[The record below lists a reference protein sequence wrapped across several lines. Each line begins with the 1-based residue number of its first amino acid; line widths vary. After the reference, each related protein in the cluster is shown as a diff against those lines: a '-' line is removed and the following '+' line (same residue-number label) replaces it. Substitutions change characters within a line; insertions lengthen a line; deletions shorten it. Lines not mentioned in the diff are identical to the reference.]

1 MREGRQLN
9 HSPSSTFGSDD
20 HEYLTEMVNSND
32 EPDDCNDSLDSHV
45 ACVEAQNLPR
55 SAAVQVEVSESTT
68 ESDYRGDAPPQSQI
82 CDDKNKNPEKDEL
95 LSKVTAENLR
105 LQLMLENLLEE
116 NKKLV
121 SELKQRKDDKTTSTG
136 KRLLQN
142 IASLAKHHTSGKNG
156 YHKLDGVEKPLSYQ
170 GSPLSGKEIN
180 LEVDNENDG
189 VPSKPIDDDTQSIPP
204 VQSLDESVDSY
215 DREKELLTPKIDKHV
230 DIMDEEPGQA
240 YSVDEPF
247 WPVLLDRAKWLVGLL
262 VLQSCSS
269 FILEENEA
277 LLQKHPVI
285 VQFLTMLV
293 GAGGNAGNQACV
305 RVIRGLAVGS
315 LNDSTMKQYLWAEAS
330 MGAFLCMIL
339 GVAGFVRAA
348 VFLVPLK
355 EMVCITITLFCIVA
369 VSIFMGAF
377 LPLTMK
383 FLKIDPAHSSTT
395 IQVVMD
401 ITGVLITVSV
411 SSAILGSAYST
422 R

>member
-82 CDDKNKNPEKDEL
+82 CDDKNKNPEKDEF

-105 LQLMLENLLEE
+105 LKLMLENLLEE

-305 RVIRGLAVGS
+305 RGKS
-315 LNDSTMKQYLWAEAS
+315 
-330 MGAFLCMIL
+330 
-339 GVAGFVRAA
+339 
-348 VFLVPLK
+348 
-355 EMVCITITLFCIVA
+355 
-369 VSIFMGAF
+369 
-377 LPLTMK
+377 
-383 FLKIDPAHSSTT
+383 
-395 IQVVMD
+395 
-401 ITGVLITVSV
+401 
-411 SSAILGSAYST
+411 
-422 R
+422 